1 MERRGIR
8 ESGHARRDTVER
20 SGSAYSLEAGITRG
34 DSREN
39 KTKWWEISSANYR
52 RELDSQREH
61 KDTRMLFGTM
71 NKQRKRNTQ
80 LQIEAIEEYLLG
92 MYAEGWTGG
101 EAGD

>member
-1 MERRGIR
+1 M
-8 ESGHARRDTVER
+8 
-20 SGSAYSLEAGITRG
+20 EAGITRG

-61 KDTRMLFGTM
+61 KDTRMVFGIIDKEGGDT
-71 NKQRKRNTQ
+71 R
-80 LQIEAIEEYLLG
+80 LQVEAIEEYLLG
-92 MYAEGWTGG
+92 MYAEGWTDG

>member
-1 MERRGIR
+1 MVRGGR
-8 ESGHARRDTVER
+8 LQR
-20 SGSAYSLEAGITRG
+20 SLVAGITRG

-61 KDTRMLFGTM
+61 KDTRMVFGIIDKEGGDT
-71 NKQRKRNTQ
+71 R
-80 LQIEAIEEYLLG
+80 LQVEAIEEYLLG
-92 MYAEGWTGG
+92 MYAEGWTDG